1 MSEHDQPPGHRPGHQ
16 PEDGHAPEDESVLD
30 DRIGVLAAHIH
41 ILQAQL
47 VATLAEYNNGE
58 HWQGGGYKN
67 FAQWVSV
74 RTKFTPT
81 EARRYTTIATNLT
94 TIPALHNQALT
105 GRVSLG
111 LLEHATRI
119 STPDNQAAITELIL
133 NCTPAQATR
142 LLATYKK
149 HTPPPDSPANTDNTD
164 NTGSDPDSPAPDSPA
179 PDPEYYWRTWQ
190 DHQGRGRIDAALD
203 PITTALLQQA
213 WAAAKATTQTDA
225 TQTAVTH
232 DTPTAPAAPD
242 GEAAPAAPDAGE
254 AAPAAPR
261 IKLNANQI
269 AQRLAQTMLD
279 HTLDAGIRHTN
290 GEHFNIQINLD
301 IQTLANIMGLDYNP
315 THPTQLGTQCFLTQ
329 TGQHLTN
336 KQTAQLLDHANI
348 QLLIQHNGIPLW
360 LSNTTRTATKQQRR
374 ALNYRSGGQG
384 TCEFPGCTQNRYLK
398 AHHVNY
404 HSTGGKTS
412 LENLILLCQYHHN
425 ELHTQHWTITTNNNQ
440 IFTFWNNNTCL
451 GTTTT
456 ATTTANTANTANT
469 AIPHLQQQHP
479 KNIPHPPKP
488 PPHINPDTPKS
499 TTRGQK
505 LTPYAADVYLA
516 GLLTNLIAA

>member
-1 MSEHDQPPGHRPGHQ
+1 MGMSEHDQPADARPDDW
-16 PEDGHAPEDESVLD
+16 PDDESVLN

-47 VATLAEYNNGE
+47 VTTLCEYNNSEYWKGN
-58 HWQGGGYKN
+58 GYKN

-94 TIPALHNQALT
+94 TIPALHNQALQ

-119 STPDNQAAITELIL
+119 STPNNQAAISELIL

-149 HTPPPDSPANTDNTD
+149 LAPQPAST
-164 NTGSDPDSPAPDSPA
+164 APDSDS
-179 PDPEYYWRTWQ
+179 PDPDYYWRTWQ

-213 WAAAKATTQTDA
+213 WEAAKATTQTTDA
-225 TQTAVTH
+225 PDAPAR
-232 DTPTAPAAPD
+232 PTATDAPVAPD
-242 GEAAPAAPDAGE
+242 GEAAPAAPL
-254 AAPAAPR
+254 

-301 IQTLANIMGLDYNP
+301 VQTLANIMGIDYTP
-315 THPTQLGTQCFLTQ
+315 TNPTQLGTQCFLTQ

-336 KQTAQLLDHANI
+336 KEIAAYLTHANM
-348 QLLIQHNGIPLW
+348 QLLIQHNGVPLW
-360 LSNTTRTATKQQRR
+360 LSNTTRTATRQQRR

-404 HSTGGKTS
+404 HSNGGTTS

-456 ATTTANTANTANT
+456 ATTTAQTNTAANANANANTNT
-469 AIPHLQQQHP
+469 AIPQLQQQHP

-505 LTPYAADVYLA
+505 LTHYAADVYLA
-516 GLLTNLIAA
+516 GLLTNLISA

>member
-1 MSEHDQPPGHRPGHQ
+1 MGMSEHEQPAGHRPDDQ
-16 PEDGHAPEDESVLD
+16 PEDESVLN

-47 VATLAEYNNGE
+47 VTTLAEYNNGE
-58 HWQGGGYKN
+58 HWKGNGYKT

-94 TIPALHNQALT
+94 TIPALHNQALQ

-119 STPDNQAAITELIL
+119 STPDNQAAISELIL

-149 HTPPPDSPANTDNTD
+149 LTPQPASNPNS
-164 NTGSDPDSPAPDSPA
+164 TGSVDDPDPDSPCPDSDS
-179 PDPEYYWRTWQ
+179 PDPDYYWRTWQ

-213 WAAAKATTQTDA
+213 WAAAKATTQT
-225 TQTAVTH
+225 
-232 DTPTAPAAPD
+232 
-242 GEAAPAAPDAGE
+242 EAPDAPAGPDAGK
-254 AAPAAPR
+254 AAPVAPP

-279 HTLDAGIRHTN
+279 HTHDAGIRHTN

-301 IQTLANIMGLDYNP
+301 VQTLANIMGIDYTP
-315 THPTQLGTQCFLTQ
+315 TKPTQLGTQCFITQ

-336 KQTAQLLDHANI
+336 KEIAAYLTHANM
-348 QLLIQHNGIPLW
+348 QLLIQHNGVPLW
-360 LSNTTRTATKQQRR
+360 LSNTTRTATRQQRR

-404 HSTGGKTS
+404 HSTGGTTS
-412 LENLILLCQYHHN
+412 LEKV
-425 ELHTQHWTITTNNNQ
+425 
-440 IFTFWNNNTCL
+440 TCC
-451 GTTTT
+451 
-456 ATTTANTANTANT
+456 
-469 AIPHLQQQHP
+469 
-479 KNIPHPPKP
+479 
-488 PPHINPDTPKS
+488 
-499 TTRGQK
+499 
-505 LTPYAADVYLA
+505 
-516 GLLTNLIAA
+516 

>member
-1 MSEHDQPPGHRPGHQ
+1 MGMSEHEQPAGHRPDDQ
-16 PEDGHAPEDESVLD
+16 PEDESVLN

-47 VATLAEYNNGE
+47 VTTLCEYNNGE
-58 HWQGGGYKN
+58 HWKGNGYKN

-94 TIPALHNQALT
+94 TIPALHNQALQ

-119 STPDNQAAITELIL
+119 STPDNQAAISDLIL

-149 HTPPPDSPANTDNTD
+149 LAPRPDKNAGNTGNTDSPDNTAPDSDNP
-164 NTGSDPDSPAPDSPA
+164 DPDSPDPD
-179 PDPEYYWRTWQ
+179 YYWRTWQ

-225 TQTAVTH
+225 TQTAATH
-232 DTPTAPAAPD
+232 DTPTTPAAPD

-254 AAPAAPR
+254 AATP

-279 HTLDAGIRHTN
+279 HTHDAGIRHTN

-301 IQTLANIMGLDYNP
+301 VQTLANIMGIDYTP
-315 THPTQLGTQCFLTQ
+315 TKPTQLGTQCFITQ

-336 KQTAQLLDHANI
+336 KEIAAYLTHANM
-348 QLLIQHNGIPLW
+348 QLLIQHNGVPLW
-360 LSNTTRTATKQQRR
+360 LSNTTRTATRQQRR

-404 HSTGGKTS
+404 HSTGGTTS

-456 ATTTANTANTANT
+456 ATTTAAVATQTNNTANT
-469 AIPHLQQQHP
+469 AIPQLQQQHP

-505 LTPYAADVYLA
+505 LTHYAADVYLA
-516 GLLTNLIAA
+516 GLLNNLINT

>member
-1 MSEHDQPPGHRPGHQ
+1 MGMSEHEQPAGHRPDDQ
-16 PEDGHAPEDESVLD
+16 PEDESVLN

-47 VATLAEYNNGE
+47 VTTLCEYNNSEYWKGN
-58 HWQGGGYKN
+58 GYKT

-94 TIPALHNQALT
+94 TIPALHNQALQ

-119 STPDNQAAITELIL
+119 STPDNQAAISELIL

-149 HTPPPDSPANTDNTD
+149 HAPQPDSS
-164 NTGSDPDSPAPDSPA
+164 GSADDPDSPAPDPDSA
-179 PDPEYYWRTWQ
+179 DPDPDSPDPDYYWRTWQ

-225 TQTAVTH
+225 AR
-232 DTPTAPAAPD
+232 DTPD
-242 GEAAPAAPDAGE
+242 MEAAPVAP
-254 AAPAAPR
+254 PL
-261 IKLNANQI
+261 KLNANQI

-301 IQTLANIMGLDYNP
+301 VQTLANIMGIDYTP
-315 THPTQLGTQCFLTQ
+315 TNPTQLGTQCFLTQ

-336 KQTAQLLDHANI
+336 KEIAAYLTHANM
-348 QLLIQHNGIPLW
+348 QLLIQHNGVPLW
-360 LSNTTRTATKQQRR
+360 LSNTTRTATRQQRR

-404 HSTGGKTS
+404 HSNGGTTS
-412 LENLILLCQYHHN
+412 LDNLILLCQYHHN

-456 ATTTANTANTANT
+456 ATTTAAAAAANANANANTANTANT
-469 AIPHLQQQHP
+469 AIPQLQQQHP

-505 LTPYAADVYLA
+505 LTHYAADVYLA
-516 GLLTNLIAA
+516 GLLTNLINT

>member
-1 MSEHDQPPGHRPGHQ
+1 MGMSEHTQPP
-16 PEDGHAPEDESVLD
+16 GHAPEDESVLNE
-30 DRIGVLAAHIH
+30 RIGVLAAHIH
-41 ILQAQL
+41 MLQAQL
-47 VATLAEYNNGE
+47 VTTLAEYNNGE

-94 TIPALHNQALT
+94 TIPALHAQALQ

-119 STPDNQAAITELIL
+119 STPNNQVAITELIL

-149 HTPPPDSPANTDNTD
+149 HAPQPDS
-164 NTGSDPDSPAPDSPA
+164 TGSDPDSPDDPDSDS

-190 DHQGRGRIDAALD
+190 DHQGRGRIDAALN

-213 WAAAKATTQTDA
+213 WAAAKATAQTTDAPTTA
-225 TQTAVTH
+225 TQTTAAH
-232 DTPTAPAAPD
+232 DEPVAPV
-242 GEAAPAAPDAGE
+242 APDAPD
-254 AAPAAPR
+254 APVGLR

-279 HTLDAGIRHTN
+279 HTHDAGIRHTN

-301 IQTLANIMGLDYNP
+301 IQTLANIMGLNYNP
-315 THPTQLGTQCFLTQ
+315 THPTQLGTQCFITQ

-336 KQTAQLLDHANI
+336 KETAQLLDHANI

-404 HSTGGKTS
+404 HSNGGKTS

-425 ELHTQHWTITTNNNQ
+425 QLHTQHWTITTTNNQ

-456 ATTTANTANTANT
+456 ATTAASTATQTNT

-505 LTPYAADVYLA
+505 LTPYATDIYLA
-516 GLLTNLIAA
+516 GLLNNLANA

>member
-1 MSEHDQPPGHRPGHQ
+1 MGMSEHDQQ
-16 PEDGHAPEDESVLD
+16 PEDGHAAEDESVLN

-58 HWQGGGYKN
+58 HWKGNGYKN

-94 TIPALHNQALT
+94 TIPALHNQALQ

-119 STPDNQAAITELIL
+119 STPNNQAAISELIL

-149 HTPPPDSPANTDNTD
+149 HAPQPDNNPDSADSPDS
-164 NTGSDPDSPAPDSPA
+164 TGSDPENPDSPD
-179 PDPEYYWRTWQ
+179 PDYYWRTWH

-213 WAAAKATTQTDA
+213 WAAAKATTQTA
-225 TQTAVTH
+225 ANQTAANQ
-232 DTPTAPAAPD
+232 TAA
-242 GEAAPAAPDAGE
+242 AAPDAGE
-254 AAPAAPR
+254 AAPVAPDDEVSAPGAPL

-279 HTLDAGIRHTN
+279 HTHDAGIRHTN

-301 IQTLANIMGLDYNP
+301 VQTLANIMGIDYTP
-315 THPTQLGTQCFLTQ
+315 TKPTQLGTQCFITQ

-336 KQTAQLLDHANI
+336 KEIAAYLTHANM
-348 QLLIQHNGIPLW
+348 QLLIQHNGVPLW
-360 LSNTTRTATKQQRR
+360 LSNTTRTATRQQRR

-404 HSTGGKTS
+404 HSTGGTTS

-456 ATTTANTANTANT
+456 ATTTTTTAAAAAAAATQTNNT
-469 AIPHLQQQHP
+469 AIPQLQQQHP

-505 LTPYAADVYLA
+505 LTHYAADVYLA
-516 GLLTNLIAA
+516 GLLNNLINT

>member
-1 MSEHDQPPGHRPGHQ
+1 MSEHA
-16 PEDGHAPEDESVLD
+16 HAPEDESVLN

-41 ILQAQL
+41 MLQAQL
-47 VATLAEYNNGE
+47 VTTLCEYNNGE
-58 HWQGGGYKN
+58 HWKGNGYKN

-94 TIPALHNQALT
+94 TIPALHAQALQ

-119 STPDNQAAITELIL
+119 STPNNQAAISDLIL

-149 HTPPPDSPANTDNTD
+149 LAPQPASNPNS
-164 NTGSDPDSPAPDSPA
+164 TGSVDNPDSPA
-179 PDPEYYWRTWQ
+179 PDPDSPDPDYYWRTWH

-213 WAAAKATTQTDA
+213 WEAAKATTQTDA
-225 TQTAVTH
+225 
-232 DTPTAPAAPD
+232 PAAPVPSD
-242 GEAAPAAPDAGE
+242 GEAAPL
-254 AAPAAPR
+254 

-301 IQTLANIMGLDYNP
+301 VQTLANIMGIDYTP
-315 THPTQLGTQCFLTQ
+315 TKPTQLGTQCFLTQ

-336 KQTAQLLDHANI
+336 KEIAAYLTHANM
-348 QLLIQHNGIPLW
+348 QLLIQHNGVPLW
-360 LSNTTRTATKQQRR
+360 LSNTTRTATRQQRR

-404 HSTGGKTS
+404 HSNGGTTS
-412 LENLILLCQYHHN
+412 LDNLILLCQYHHN

-456 ATTTANTANTANT
+456 ATTTTTAPAAGAAAAANANANT
-469 AIPHLQQQHP
+469 AIPQLQQQHP

-505 LTPYAADVYLA
+505 LTHYAADVYLA
-516 GLLTNLIAA
+516 GLLTNLINT

>member
-1 MSEHDQPPGHRPGHQ
+1 
-16 PEDGHAPEDESVLD
+16 
-30 DRIGVLAAHIH
+30 
-41 ILQAQL
+41 
-47 VATLAEYNNGE
+47 
-58 HWQGGGYKN
+58 
-67 FAQWVSV
+67 
-74 RTKFTPT
+74 
-81 EARRYTTIATNLT
+81 
-94 TIPALHNQALT
+94 
-105 GRVSLG
+105 
-111 LLEHATRI
+111 
-119 STPDNQAAITELIL
+119 
-133 NCTPAQATR
+133 
-142 LLATYKK
+142 
-149 HTPPPDSPANTDNTD
+149 
-164 NTGSDPDSPAPDSPA
+164 
-179 PDPEYYWRTWQ
+179 
-190 DHQGRGRIDAALD
+190 
-203 PITTALLQQA
+203 
-213 WAAAKATTQTDA
+213 
-225 TQTAVTH
+225 
-232 DTPTAPAAPD
+232 
-242 GEAAPAAPDAGE
+242 
-254 AAPAAPR
+254 
-261 IKLNANQI
+261 
-269 AQRLAQTMLD
+269 MLD

-290 GEHFNIQINLD
+290 GEHFNVQINLD

-479 KNIPHPPKP
+479 KNIPPPPKP

-516 GLLTNLIAA
+516 GLLTNLISA

>member
-1 MSEHDQPPGHRPGHQ
+1 MSEHEQPPEGHRPDDQ
-16 PEDGHAPEDESVLD
+16 PEDESVLN

-47 VATLAEYNNGE
+47 VTTLCEYNNNEYWKGN
-58 HWQGGGYKN
+58 GYKN

-94 TIPALHNQALT
+94 TIPALHAQALQ

-119 STPDNQAAITELIL
+119 STPDNQAAISDLIL

-149 HTPPPDSPANTDNTD
+149 LAPQPD
-164 NTGSDPDSPAPDSPA
+164 NTGSVDDPDSTHSPAPDSDSPENPDS
-179 PDPEYYWRTWQ
+179 PDPDYYWRTWQ

-213 WAAAKATTQTDA
+213 WAAAKATTQTA
-225 TQTAVTH
+225 TTQTATTH
-232 DTPTAPAAPD
+232 DTPDAGDAPAV
-242 GEAAPAAPDAGE
+242 GGAAPVAPL
-254 AAPAAPR
+254 
-261 IKLNANQI
+261 IKLTANQI

-301 IQTLANIMGLDYNP
+301 VQTLANIMGIEYTP
-315 THPTQLGTQCFLTQ
+315 TNPTQLGTQCFITQ

-336 KQTAQLLDHANI
+336 KEIAAYLTHANM
-348 QLLIQHNGIPLW
+348 QLLIQHNGVPLW
-360 LSNTTRTATKQQRR
+360 LSNTTRTATRQQRR

-404 HSTGGKTS
+404 HANGGTTS
-412 LENLILLCQYHHN
+412 LEKV
-425 ELHTQHWTITTNNNQ
+425 
-440 IFTFWNNNTCL
+440 TCC
-451 GTTTT
+451 
-456 ATTTANTANTANT
+456 
-469 AIPHLQQQHP
+469 
-479 KNIPHPPKP
+479 
-488 PPHINPDTPKS
+488 
-499 TTRGQK
+499 
-505 LTPYAADVYLA
+505 
-516 GLLTNLIAA
+516 

>member
-1 MSEHDQPPGHRPGHQ
+1 
-16 PEDGHAPEDESVLD
+16 
-30 DRIGVLAAHIH
+30 
-41 ILQAQL
+41 
-47 VATLAEYNNGE
+47 
-58 HWQGGGYKN
+58 
-67 FAQWVSV
+67 
-74 RTKFTPT
+74 
-81 EARRYTTIATNLT
+81 
-94 TIPALHNQALT
+94 
-105 GRVSLG
+105 
-111 LLEHATRI
+111 
-119 STPDNQAAITELIL
+119 L

-149 HTPPPDSPANTDNTD
+149 LAPQPANNAGNTGNTDSP
-164 NTGSDPDSPAPDSPA
+164 DPD
-179 PDPEYYWRTWQ
+179 YYWRTWQ

-213 WAAAKATTQTDA
+213 WAAAKATTQTA
-225 TQTAVTH
+225 TTQTAAAH
-232 DTPTAPAAPD
+232 DTP
-242 GEAAPAAPDAGE
+242 DAGD
-254 AAPAAPR
+254 APGAPL

-301 IQTLANIMGLDYNP
+301 VQTLANIMGIEYTP
-315 THPTQLGTQCFLTQ
+315 TNPTQLGTQCFLTQ

-336 KQTAQLLDHANI
+336 KEIAAYLTHANM
-348 QLLIQHNGIPLW
+348 QLLIQHNGVPLW
-360 LSNTTRTATKQQRR
+360 LSNTTRTATRQQRR

-404 HSTGGKTS
+404 HSNGGTTS

-456 ATTTANTANTANT
+456 ATTATNTATTVAANTAASTATQTNT
-469 AIPHLQQQHP
+469 AIPQLQQQHP

-505 LTPYAADVYLA
+505 LTHYAADVYLA
-516 GLLTNLIAA
+516 GLLTNLINA

>member
-1 MSEHDQPPGHRPGHQ
+1 MGMSEHDQPPGQ
-16 PEDGHAPEDESVLD
+16 QPEDESVLN

-47 VATLAEYNNGE
+47 VTTLCEYNNGE
-58 HWQGGGYKN
+58 HWKGNGYKN

-94 TIPALHNQALT
+94 TIPALHNQALQ

-111 LLEHATRI
+111 LLEHAARI
-119 STPDNQAAITELIL
+119 STPDNQAAISDLIL

-149 HTPPPDSPANTDNTD
+149 LAPQPANT
-164 NTGSDPDSPAPDSPA
+164 GSVDDPDSTHSTVPDSDS
-179 PDPEYYWRTWQ
+179 PDPDYYWRTWQ

-225 TQTAVTH
+225 AH
-232 DTPTAPAAPD
+232 DTPDMADT
-242 GEAAPAAPDAGE
+242 GEAAPVAP
-254 AAPAAPR
+254 P

-301 IQTLANIMGLDYNP
+301 VQTLANIMGIDYTP
-315 THPTQLGTQCFLTQ
+315 TNPTQLGTQCFITQ

-336 KQTAQLLDHANI
+336 KEIAAYLTHANM
-348 QLLIQHNGIPLW
+348 QLLIQHNGVPLW
-360 LSNTTRTATKQQRR
+360 LSNTTRTATRQQRR

-404 HSTGGKTS
+404 HANG
-412 LENLILLCQYHHN
+412 
-425 ELHTQHWTITTNNNQ
+425 
-440 IFTFWNNNTCL
+440 
-451 GTTTT
+451 GTT
-456 ATTTANTANTANT
+456 
-469 AIPHLQQQHP
+469 
-479 KNIPHPPKP
+479 
-488 PPHINPDTPKS
+488 
-499 TTRGQK
+499 
-505 LTPYAADVYLA
+505 
-516 GLLTNLIAA
+516 

>member
-1 MSEHDQPPGHRPGHQ
+1 MGMSEHEQPAGHRPDDQ
-16 PEDGHAPEDESVLD
+16 PEDESVLN

-47 VATLAEYNNGE
+47 VATLDEDNNGE
-58 HWQGGGYKN
+58 HWKGNGYKN

-94 TIPALHNQALT
+94 TIPALHNQALQ

-119 STPDNQAAITELIL
+119 STPDNQAAISELIL

-149 HTPPPDSPANTDNTD
+149 HAPQPDNP
-164 NTGSDPDSPAPDSPA
+164 GSADDPDSPAPDPDSA
-179 PDPEYYWRTWQ
+179 DPDPDSPDPDYYWRTWQ

-225 TQTAVTH
+225 TQTAATH
-232 DTPTAPAAPD
+232 ETPTKPVTPD
-242 GEAAPAAPDAGE
+242 GEVSAPGAPL
-254 AAPAAPR
+254 

-279 HTLDAGIRHTN
+279 HTHDAGIRHTN

-301 IQTLANIMGLDYNP
+301 VQTLANIMGIDYTP
-315 THPTQLGTQCFLTQ
+315 TKPTQLGTQCFITQ

-336 KQTAQLLDHANI
+336 KEIAAYLTHANM
-348 QLLIQHNGIPLW
+348 QLLIQHNGVPLW
-360 LSNTTRTATKQQRR
+360 LSNTTRTATRQQRR

-384 TCEFPGCTQNRYLK
+384 TCEFPGCTQNRFLK

-404 HSTGGKTS
+404 HSTGGTTS

-456 ATTTANTANTANT
+456 ATTTAAVATQTNNTANT
-469 AIPHLQQQHP
+469 AIPQLQQQHP

-505 LTPYAADVYLA
+505 LTHYAADVYLA
-516 GLLTNLIAA
+516 GLLNNLINT

>member
-1 MSEHDQPPGHRPGHQ
+1 MGMSEHDQQ
-16 PEDGHAPEDESVLD
+16 PEDGHAAEDESVLN

-58 HWQGGGYKN
+58 HWKGNGYKN

-94 TIPALHNQALT
+94 TIPTLHNQALQ

-119 STPDNQAAITELIL
+119 STPNNQAAISELIL

-149 HTPPPDSPANTDNTD
+149 HAPQPDNNPDSADSPDS
-164 NTGSDPDSPAPDSPA
+164 TGSDPENPDSPD
-179 PDPEYYWRTWQ
+179 PDYYWRTWH

-213 WAAAKATTQTDA
+213 WAAAKATTQTA
-225 TQTAVTH
+225 ANQTAANQTAATH
-232 DTPTAPAAPD
+232 ETPTKPVTPD
-242 GEAAPAAPDAGE
+242 GEVSAPGAPL
-254 AAPAAPR
+254 

-279 HTLDAGIRHTN
+279 HTHDAGIRHTN

-301 IQTLANIMGLDYNP
+301 VQTLANIMGIDYTP
-315 THPTQLGTQCFLTQ
+315 TKPTQLGTQCFITQ

-336 KQTAQLLDHANI
+336 KEIAAYLTHANM
-348 QLLIQHNGIPLW
+348 QLLIQHNGVPLW
-360 LSNTTRTATKQQRR
+360 LSNTTRTATRQQRR

-404 HSTGGKTS
+404 HSTGGTTS

-456 ATTTANTANTANT
+456 ATTAAAATQTNNTANT
-469 AIPHLQQQHP
+469 AIPQLQQQHP

-505 LTPYAADVYLA
+505 LTHYAADVYLA
-516 GLLTNLIAA
+516 GLLNNLINT

>member
-1 MSEHDQPPGHRPGHQ
+1 MGMSEHGQP
-16 PEDGHAPEDESVLD
+16 PEDGHPPEDESVLN

-47 VATLAEYNNGE
+47 VATLAEYNNGQ
-58 HWQGGGYKN
+58 HWKGNGYKN

-94 TIPALHNQALT
+94 TIPALHNQALQ

-111 LLEHATRI
+111 LLEHAARI
-119 STPDNQAAITELIL
+119 STPDNQAAISDLIL

-149 HTPPPDSPANTDNTD
+149 HAPQPDSPDSPDNTD
-164 NTGSDPDSPAPDSPA
+164 SPENPDSPDPD
-179 PDPEYYWRTWQ
+179 YYWRTWQ

-225 TQTAVTH
+225 TQTAATH
-232 DTPTAPAAPD
+232 DTPTTPAAPD
-242 GEAAPAAPDAGE
+242 GEAAPAP
-254 AAPAAPR
+254 PAAPL

-279 HTLDAGIRHTN
+279 HTHDAGIRHTN

-301 IQTLANIMGLDYNP
+301 VQTLANIMGIDYTP
-315 THPTQLGTQCFLTQ
+315 TKPTQLGTQCFITQ

-336 KQTAQLLDHANI
+336 EEIAAYLTHANM
-348 QLLIQHNGIPLW
+348 QLLIQHNGVPLW
-360 LSNTTRTATKQQRR
+360 LSNTTRTATRQQRR

-404 HSTGGKTS
+404 HSTGGTTS

-425 ELHTQHWTITTNNNQ
+425 ELHTQHWTITTNNDQ

-456 ATTTANTANTANT
+456 ATTTAAAATQNNNTANT
-469 AIPHLQQQHP
+469 AIPQLQQQHP

-499 TTRGQK
+499 TTRGER
-505 LTPYAADVYLA
+505 LTHYAADVYLA
-516 GLLTNLIAA
+516 GLLTNLINT